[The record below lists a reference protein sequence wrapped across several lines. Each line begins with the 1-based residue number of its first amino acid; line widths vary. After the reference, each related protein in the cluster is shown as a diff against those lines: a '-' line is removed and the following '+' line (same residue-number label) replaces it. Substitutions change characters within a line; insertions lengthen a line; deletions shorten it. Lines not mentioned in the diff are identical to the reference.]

1 MDQDSYRGIDR
12 LKAFSGKGSFRTP
25 SPNVQ
30 EALTALCGCDDTC
43 VFIVSGRSREEMELS
58 LQSVPYLGLASE
70 EGYFYRMP
78 GK

>member
-1 MDQDSYRGIDR
+1 M
-12 LKAFSGKGSFRTP
+12 
-25 SPNVQ
+25 
-30 EALTALCGCDDTC
+30 
-43 VFIVSGRSREEMELS
+43 SREEMELS

>member
-12 LKAFSGKGSFRTP
+12 LKAFSGKGSFRSPP
-25 SPNVQ
+25 SNVQ
-30 EALTALCGCDDTC
+30 EALTALCGCDQTWL
-43 VFIVSGRSREEMELS
+43 FIVSGRSREEMELS